1 MDITCKH
8 DVGDVKQPISL
19 RANMTSAT
27 KPEIRII
34 HITTPSEEDRATA
47 TGNMHKNGEDRTCSS
62 GDMIAD
68 GQTLRQTRSSQ
79 YSVLPYRRWSN
90 KSVNNN

>member
-1 MDITCKH
+1 MDITCNH

-27 KPEIRII
+27 KPEIRI

-47 TGNMHKNGEDRTCSS
+47 TGNVHKNGEDRTCSS

-79 YSVLPYRRWSN
+79 YSVLPYRGGVTN
-90 KSVNNN
+90 Q